1 MISELVDGLTIF
13 LRLKPRELPPGK
25 AKQAAARYFFLLVVL
40 AWCGQRATAQI
51 TTFQWYDLRKYGIEG
66 KGWTDTKAYY
76 DRLPASAE
84 KIVREKVWTLSR
96 QSSGLCFRFITD
108 AESIGARWNLINA
121 ELSTVHMPSTGVS
134 GLDLYVKEGTR
145 WRWLGF
151 GRAGRVGE
159 NMRLLTNGKLRP
171 GRREYLLY
179 LPLYNGVSKV
189 EIGLPP
195 TAEFLPAPDY
205 PAGTK
210 PIVFYGTSITQGG
223 VASRPGMAYPS
234 ILGRG
239 LGLPIVNLGFSG
251 NGQAEPEMAAL
262 LAELDPAVY
271 VLDPLPNLS
280 PKQVTERMPV
290 LVQTLRRA
298 HPQTP
303 IVLVESI
310 LYVDGPYVEEGR
322 GRRCR
327 ESNAALAAIY
337 EGLKADG
344 DDRVLYIKA
353 QDLLGADGEDTV
365 DGTHPTDL
373 GFFRMAKGMEPTLR
387 AALRLAGAGR

>member
-1 MISELVDGLTIF
+1 M
-13 LRLKPRELPPGK
+13 
-25 AKQAAARYFFLLVVL
+25 
-40 AWCGQRATAQI
+40 
-51 TTFQWYDLRKYGIEG
+51 
-66 KGWTDTKAYY
+66 
-76 DRLPASAE
+76 
-84 KIVREKVWTLSR
+84 
-96 QSSGLCFRFITD
+96 
-108 AESIGARWNLINA
+108 
-121 ELSTVHMPSTGVS
+121 
-134 GLDLYVKEGTR
+134 
-145 WRWLGF
+145 
-151 GRAGRVGE
+151 
-159 NMRLLTNGKLRP
+159 
-171 GRREYLLY
+171 
-179 LPLYNGVSKV
+179 
-189 EIGLPP
+189 
-195 TAEFLPAPDY
+195 
-205 PAGTK
+205 
-210 PIVFYGTSITQGG
+210 
-223 VASRPGMAYPS
+223 
-234 ILGRG
+234 
-239 LGLPIVNLGFSG
+239 GLPIVNLGFSG

-327 ESNAALAAIY
+327 ESNAALAALY

-353 QDLLGADGEDTV
+353 QDLLGEDGEDTV